1 MKKIPV
7 LATIRDA
14 YDFAFTHLGAI
25 IGLIWLPMIL
35 VTVIGFFVFQR
46 YLDAYAG
53 ALASGDYAGM
63 GPVSLGVLCFSIAA
77 LLLFT
82 MMSVPVTQLALG
94 VRKQGAL
101 VYFAFSGIEWRLF
114 RGVMGLVGFLVVPL
128 LIISVIVGL
137 LAAGGAGMSG
147 AVRAGQAG
155 LVLFVPYIAALV
167 YFGLRFGL
175 VLPALATSENGPLLP
190 RAWKLTAGNFWR
202 LLVVAAAILIPIEIV
217 SALLHLMVEGPGAF
231 APQGDFSTA
240 MAAAQMHAMAMEM
253 PLNSG
258 ISFLLAPVLLGL
270 VLGAGASIYRRLNGD
285 NIT

>member
-14 YDFAFTHLGAI
+14 YNFATTHLGAI

-94 VRKQGAL
+94 TRQQGAL
-101 VYFAFSGIEWRLF
+101 VHFAFGGIEWRLF
-114 RGVMGLVGFLVVPL
+114 RGVMGLVGFLIVPL
-128 LIISVIVGL
+128 LIISVIVGIM
-137 LAAGGAGMSG
+137 AAGNAGMAG
-147 AVRAGQAG
+147 AVKAGQIG
-155 LVLFVPYIAALV
+155 LIMFIPY
-167 YFGLRFGL
+167 
-175 VLPALATSENGPLLP
+175 LAC
-190 RAWKLTAGNFWR
+190 
-202 LLVVAAAILIPIEIV
+202 
-217 SALLHLMVEGPGAF
+217 M
-231 APQGDFSTA
+231 
-240 MAAAQMHAMAMEM
+240 
-253 PLNSG
+253 
-258 ISFLLAPVLLGL
+258 
-270 VLGAGASIYRRLNGD
+270 IY
-285 NIT
+285 